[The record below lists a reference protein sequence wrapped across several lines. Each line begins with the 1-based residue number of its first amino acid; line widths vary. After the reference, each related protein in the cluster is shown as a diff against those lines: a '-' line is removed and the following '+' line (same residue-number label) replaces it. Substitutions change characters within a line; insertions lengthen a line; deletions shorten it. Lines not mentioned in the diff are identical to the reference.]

1 MSHFNDTLRVSHFC
15 SDAAVSEDRV
25 CVICCGSLANNDS
38 IRRLPCGHDHWHES
52 CVLQWL
58 SKRRTCPVC
67 RAEVVDACLDEE
79 LPRPV
84 DSDTDDTGDEA
95 EVALVLAAA
104 ALVSAER
111 RLAEQRLA
119 ALVTLASARASA
131 RAWEEEIL
139 RALRS
144 AARRAQML
152 GESWRAVDE
161 QVSLIEVQLRDLRE
175 QLDSLQAARA
185 AQRRAGACRRRRMQE
200 RRRPRRH
207 VAPSPSETSLSRRRG
222 VRPGPAHGHRLAPSA
237 EDDSVEAPAQA
248 VLRRLRGAV
257 LHAPLP
263 ALEVFQGLAA
273 PRGRLDEGEAVRVL
287 RSLEAEIPSA
297 VSARAFELLDA
308 NASGF
313 VEESDWMTA
322 LRLPRV
328 EPQIPQQQASPFF

>member
-1 MSHFNDTLRVSHFC
+1 MSHFHDNLHVPHLC
-15 SDAAVSEDRV
+15 SDGAVSEDRV
-25 CVICCGSLANNDS
+25 CVICCGSLADNDN

-67 RAEVVDACLDEE
+67 RAEVVDACLDDQ

-139 RALRS
+139 RALRL
-144 AARRAQML
+144 AARRAQIL

-200 RRRPRRH
+200 RRRPR
-207 VAPSPSETSLSRRRG
+207 PLSRCRG
-222 VRPGPAHGHRLAPSA
+222 VWTGPARDHRFVSSA
-237 EDDSVEAPAQA
+237 EDDSVEVPAQA

-273 PRGRLDEGEAVRVL
+273 PRGRLDESGAVRVL

-328 EPQIPQQQASPFF
+328 DPQIPQRRASPSF